1 MFFGFN
7 TFDPRNSPAVSSD
20 QESYKSAFTAS
31 ALGVKKNKYA
41 GDGKNLAK
49 AMNIFDESFG
59 GSHH

>member
-31 ALGVKKNKYA
+31 ALGCVVIYLFVFSVA
-41 GDGKNLAK
+41 DVAPADGHR
-49 AMNIFDESFG
+49 G
-59 GSHH
+59 RC